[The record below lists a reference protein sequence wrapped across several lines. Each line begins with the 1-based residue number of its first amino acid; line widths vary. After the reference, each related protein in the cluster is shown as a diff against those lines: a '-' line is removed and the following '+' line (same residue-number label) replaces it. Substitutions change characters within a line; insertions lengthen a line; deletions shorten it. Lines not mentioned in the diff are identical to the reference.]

1 MGIDRRYR
9 LGQVIR
15 LTAGL
20 AIVALASAACSG
32 SPAGAGSAGG
42 SGAGSG
48 GGAESPRA
56 SGLAYAACMR
66 SHGVPDFPDPSSGG
80 AIVINPA
87 SGIDLNAPQFDA
99 AQRACQKLVP
109 RSAVSPS
116 TMQAAAKFLRFSVC
130 MQQHGFPSFPE
141 PKIVGNAAE
150 LLRPPQDSP
159 SSWDPNSPLFKSAWR
174 RCGHFLPGGGAMGP
188 PPDGPAAPPG
198 SGSSV

>member
-1 MGIDRRYR
+1 MAIDRRYR
-9 LGQVIR
+9 LVQAIR
-15 LTAGL
+15 MAAAL
-20 AIVALASAACSG
+20 AAVALASTACSG
-32 SPAGAGSAGG
+32 SPAGSGSAGG
-42 SGAGSG
+42 SGG
-48 GGAESPRA
+48 GTESPRE

-66 SHGVPDFPDPSSGG
+66 SHGVPDFPDPSSSG

-116 TMQAAAKFLRFSVC
+116 TTQAAAEFLRFSVC
-130 MQQHGFPSFPE
+130 MQHHGFPDFPE

-159 SSWDPNSPLFKSAWR
+159 DSWDPNSPLFKAAWR
-174 RCGHFLPGGGAMGP
+174 RCGHYLPGGGAMGP
-188 PPDGPAAPPG
+188 PPDGPASPPG